1 MIFPWKK
8 SSDAS
13 QPADG
18 QAPPPADAKPAK
30 GAPQQPQPEKAAKF
44 LQHAVTIGN
53 TGNYD
58 YSLQLFANAIKLDP
72 GNMAAHNGMYEMAV
86 KYIQGGGKPATGKD
100 IKTVDDGSG
109 NFAKLAAAEFIWMKD
124 LNNLSAAMKL
134 LEFAGK
140 LKQEELGQWLAP
152 RVLNLLRVQMKKKPS
167 KKEWVQGKDL
177 FASVNAWNEAFAC
190 GEAAVAMDPTDSQ
203 LIAELKQLTAA
214 RAIQQGG
221 YNKTAGQEGGFRAN
235 IKDAEKQ
242 KQLSEQD
249 ALAGTADVEAR
260 NLERAKKD
268 WEERPEVPDHAQ
280 KYATLLRKKQTP
292 EAEQEAH
299 AVYMAAYER
308 FGEYRFRM
316 AAGDIRIA
324 QSRRGVRAAQE
335 KATANAGDAAAQ
347 AALKSARA
355 ANLELEGKEFAER
368 MEKYPT
374 DCGLKAEVG
383 RIRFE
388 LGSFEDAMPCFQQA
402 KDEAKYRVF
411 AAHML
416 GKCFA
421 AQGWHGEA
429 VGEFKEALQV
439 LDVTNAER
447 ELDIKYDLMN
457 SLMEQAKTERNAQAA
472 RDAAEICSAILRK
485 NIAFRDIRDRR
496 KQVDALVKEIA
507 G

>member
-8 SSDAS
+8 N
-13 QPADG
+13 ADG
-18 QAPPPADAKPAK
+18 AQPSGEGAAEKPVK

-44 LQHAVTIGN
+44 LQHAGAIAK
-53 TGNYD
+53 TGNNEYA
-58 YSLQLFANAIKLDP
+58 LQLFANAIKLDP
-72 GNMAAHNGMYEMAV
+72 GNMAAHNAMYESAV
-86 KYIQGGGKPATGKD
+86 QYIQGGGKPATGKELKD
-100 IKTVDDGSG
+100 VDDGTG

-140 LKQEELGQWLAP
+140 LKLEELGQWLSP
-152 RVLNLLRVQMKKKPS
+152 RVLNLLRMHQKKKPN
-167 KKEWVQGKDL
+167 KKDWVLGKDL
-177 FASVNAWNEAFAC
+177 FSAVNAWNEAFAC
-190 GEAAVAMDPTDSQ
+190 GEAAVAMDPSDGA
-203 LIAELKQLTAA
+203 LIQELKQLTAA

-242 KQLSEQD
+242 KQLTDQD
-249 ALAGTADVEAR
+249 AVAGTADVEAR

-268 WEERPEVPDHAQ
+268 YEERPEVPEHVQ
-280 KYATLLRKKQTP
+280 KYATLLRKKQTS
-292 EAEQEAH
+292 EGEDQAH
-299 AVYMAAYER
+299 AIYMDGFKR
-308 FGEYRFRM
+308 LGEYRFRI

-324 QSRRGVRAAQE
+324 QSRRTVRAAQE
-335 KATANAGDAAAQ
+335 KATANPTDAAAQ
-347 AALKSARA
+347 AASKAARD
-355 ANLELEGKEFAER
+355 ANLELEGAEFAER
-368 MEKYPT
+368 MERYPT

-388 LGSFEDAMPCFQQA
+388 LGRFEDAMPCFQQA
-402 KDEAKYRVF
+402 KDEAKYRVM

-421 AQGWHGEA
+421 AQGWHSEA
-429 VGEFKEALQV
+429 VDEFKEAIRV
-439 LDVTNAER
+439 LDAGNAER
-447 ELDIKYDLMN
+447 ELDIKYDLMV
-457 SLMEQAKTERNAQAA
+457 SLMEQAKGERNAQAA
-472 RDAAEICSAILRK
+472 RDAAEICSYILRK
-485 NIAFRDIRDRR
+485 NIAYRDIRDRR